1 MGQPGPPDIKEA
13 KMCWA
18 GCLFR
23 GSLFVGF
30 TAGTFSVDIDKAGA
44 EMQYMLLLYSSDEG
58 RPEPG
63 SPEMMAE
70 MQEWFAYTDA
80 MAEAGQLV
88 GGEPLQGVETAKT
101 LQIRDGNTSITDG
114 PFAETKEVLG
124 GYYLV
129 EVPDEATALDWAS
142 KCPLARYGSVEVR
155 PLMVLPP
162 APG

>member
-1 MGQPGPPDIKEA
+1 
-13 KMCWA
+13 
-18 GCLFR
+18 
-23 GSLFVGF
+23 
-30 TAGTFSVDIDKAGA
+30 
-44 EMQYMLLLYSSDEG
+44 MQYMLLLYASDEG

-70 MQEWFAYTDA
+70 MQEWFSYTDA
-80 MAEAGQLV
+80 LAESGQLV
-88 GGEPLQGVETAKT
+88 GGEPLQGVDTAKT
-101 LQIRDGNTSITDG
+101 LQLRAGATTVTDG

-129 EVPDEATALDWAS
+129 DVPDEQTALDWAE

-162 APG
+162 R